1 MFHSVLYNAA
11 TVEGH
16 FFIGGLKAKKGFM
29 IKPMPMPFIA
39 SIFHNSQTSG
49 SKTIPYSGLVR
60 LSPSTTIQG
69 I

>member
-16 FFIGGLKAKKGFM
+16 FFIGELTAKNGFM
-29 IKPMPMPFIA
+29 IKPMSSPFIA
-39 SIFHNSQTSG
+39 SIFHYSQTSG

-60 LSPSTTIQG
+60 SSSSTTIQG